1 YLARPHFSG
10 YTNEKYGLR
19 ACVPWNWLLR
29 GELAMNGELDN
40 GDKDNDVEDDF
51 ELEDTVVLTDVIDV
65 DNVGDI
71 SVEINVEELIAK
83 IEAGEGDAEQHRKE
97 IRRRL
102 DELEEQRRIEKEL
115 ESTFNFNL
123 DDDL

>member
-1 YLARPHFSG
+1 
-10 YTNEKYGLR
+10 
-19 ACVPWNWLLR
+19 
-29 GELAMNGELDN
+29 MNGEVDS
-40 GDKDNDVEDDF
+40 GDKENFADDDF
-51 ELEDTVVLTDVIDV
+51 ESEDTVVFTDVADV

-83 IEAGEGDAEQHRKE
+83 IEAGEGDAEAHKKE

-102 DELEEQRRIEKEL
+102 DELEEQRRIEQEL
-115 ESTFNFNL
+115 GGTFNFNL

>member
-1 YLARPHFSG
+1 
-10 YTNEKYGLR
+10 
-19 ACVPWNWLLR
+19 
-29 GELAMNGELDN
+29 MNGEIDN
-40 GDKDNDVEDDF
+40 GEKQLEVEADVEF
-51 ELEDTVVLTDVIDV
+51 GERSEDTIVSEDIADV

-83 IEAGEGDAEQHRKE
+83 IEAGEGDAEEHKKE

-102 DELEEQRRIEKEL
+102 DELEEQRRVEAEL
-115 ESTFNFNL
+115 ESTYNFNL

>member
-1 YLARPHFSG
+1 
-10 YTNEKYGLR
+10 
-19 ACVPWNWLLR
+19 
-29 GELAMNGELDN
+29 MNGEIDN
-40 GDKDNDVEDDF
+40 GEKQLEVEADVEF
-51 ELEDTVVLTDVIDV
+51 GERSEDTIVSEDIADV

-83 IEAGEGDAEQHRKE
+83 IEAGEGDAEEHKKE

-102 DELEEQRRIEKEL
+102 DELEEERRAEAEL
-115 ESTFNFNL
+115 DSTYNFNL

>member
-1 YLARPHFSG
+1 
-10 YTNEKYGLR
+10 
-19 ACVPWNWLLR
+19 
-29 GELAMNGELDN
+29 MNGELDS

-51 ELEDTVVLTDVIDV
+51 DPEDTVVLTDVVDV

>member
-1 YLARPHFSG
+1 
-10 YTNEKYGLR
+10 
-19 ACVPWNWLLR
+19 
-29 GELAMNGELDN
+29 MNGEVDSGNKEN
-40 GDKDNDVEDDF
+40 GADDDF
-51 ELEDTVVLTDVIDV
+51 ESEDTVVLTDVVDV

-83 IEAGEGDAEQHRKE
+83 IESGEGDAEVHKKE

-102 DELEEQRRIEKEL
+102 DELEEQRRIEAEL
-115 ESTFNFNL
+115 GGTFNFNL

>member
-1 YLARPHFSG
+1 
-10 YTNEKYGLR
+10 
-19 ACVPWNWLLR
+19 
-29 GELAMNGELDN
+29 MNGEVVN
-40 GDKDNDVEDDF
+40 GDKELVVEDDV
-51 ELEDTVVLTDVIDV
+51 ESSDIPEDTIVSEDVGDI

-83 IEAGEGDAEQHRKE
+83 IEAGEGDVEAHQKE

-102 DELEEQRRIEKEL
+102 DELEEERRTEEEL
-115 ESTFNFNL
+115 GSTYNFNL

>member
-1 YLARPHFSG
+1 
-10 YTNEKYGLR
+10 
-19 ACVPWNWLLR
+19 
-29 GELAMNGELDN
+29 MNGEVDI
-40 GDKDNDVEDDF
+40 GEKYVAVDDDVAVDDQS
-51 ELEDTVVLTDVIDV
+51 EDTIVLDDITDV

-102 DELEEQRRIEKEL
+102 DELEEQRKAEEEL
-115 ESTFNFNL
+115 GSTYNFNL
-123 DDDL
+123 DDEL

>member
-1 YLARPHFSG
+1 
-10 YTNEKYGLR
+10 
-19 ACVPWNWLLR
+19 
-29 GELAMNGELDN
+29 MNGVVNN
-40 GDKDNDVEDDF
+40 GESAIDVEGDVEVSDQP
-51 ELEDTVVLTDVIDV
+51 EDTVVLEDITDV

-83 IEAGEGDAEQHRKE
+83 VEAGEGDAAEEEKL

-102 DELEEQRRIEKEL
+102 DALEEQRKIEEEL
-115 ESTFNFNL
+115 GSTYNFNL

>member
-1 YLARPHFSG
+1 
-10 YTNEKYGLR
+10 
-19 ACVPWNWLLR
+19 
-29 GELAMNGELDN
+29 MNGELDN

-51 ELEDTVVLTDVIDV
+51 DPEDTVVLTDVVDV